1 MLRPLVSLLV
11 FVMAAAPR
19 ACDAQEQPE
28 ASAPPPSTAPVQET
42 QVTGTPPDLGG
53 RWLSLAWIE
62 KPDGTSTSLPA
73 LWEIIAQD
81 GKPVLTHRFVSLP
94 SAQNDALSQA
104 NAAGQPWKP
113 SPADLAQIRAAWN
126 DLPAADAHVAR
137 VTNEIA
143 ARDGFDD
150 DLKSEARTKD
160 AMWVMRQRQDF
171 DASGAPVIRQVAVYS
186 ILTPSDGDFTGN
198 FDSVTLAAAPFPL
211 PVPFKGTFR
220 LYRLDAPDRTAAE
233 PPARGFLSRLFDV
246 FSGCGRSRQG
256 D

>member
-1 MLRPLVSLLV
+1 MLRPLAGLLV
-11 FVMAAAPR
+11 FLMAAAPR
-19 ACDAQEQPE
+19 GSLAQGQPE
-28 ASAPPPSTAPVQET
+28 EPAPPPSTAPVQET
-42 QVTGTPPDLGG
+42 LISGTPPDLGG
-53 RWLSLAWIE
+53 RWLSVAWIE
-62 KPDGTSTSLPA
+62 KPSGTSASLPA
-73 LWEIIAQD
+73 LWEITAQD

-94 SAQNDALSQA
+94 SAQNDALNQA

-171 DASGAPVIRQVAVYS
+171 DASGAPVVRQVAVYS

-198 FDSVTLAAAPFPL
+198 FDSMTLAAAPFPL
-211 PVPFKGTFR
+211 PIPFKGTFR
-220 LYRLDAPDRTAAE
+220 LYRLDAPDR
-233 PPARGFLSRLFDV
+233 GFLSRLFDV
-246 FSGCGRSRQG
+246 FSGCGRTRQNA
-256 D
+256 